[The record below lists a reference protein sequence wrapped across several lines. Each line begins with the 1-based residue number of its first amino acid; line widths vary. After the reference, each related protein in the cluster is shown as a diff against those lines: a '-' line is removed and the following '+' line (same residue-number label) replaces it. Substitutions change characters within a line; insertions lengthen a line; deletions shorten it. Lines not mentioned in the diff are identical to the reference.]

1 LVVLEAWHHSKPV
14 VAFDVP
20 AINEIVE
27 SGIDG
32 ELVPPFDTDGLKRA
46 LRALLLDPDRLQSM
60 GAAGKRKQREMY
72 GIATMVDGIAA
83 NQHYSMRWSY
93 GVGDNE
99 VSGVFMLGDMFKGLT
114 HPDGSADGKFLPAA
128 YRAVADN
135 FGIEG
140 GLSSADKMAFQRAF
154 TIASAG
160 WSGSPVD
167 VVTATVQRKGKSVKV
182 QAVEVPAS
190 LAYDLVDD
198 KGAPN
203 ELARGLVERVRG
215 NLELQGL
222 PVPADDVLLEQAKA
236 LKVKCVGGNN
246 PIFGK
251 VPSATDI
258 ANKLAPAAIAGGYM
272 QAKVNRTKAANGEKF
287 GEALAYVTK
296 CLDEVLTDT
305 DESSFAPSTAVED
318 KLRGLA
324 ERIAAYFAA

>member
-1 LVVLEAWHHSKPV
+1 MSNTSKISLGL
-14 VAFDVP
+14 DLHR
-20 AINEIVE
+20 
-27 SGIDG
+27 DG
-32 ELVPPFDTDGLKRA
+32 SA
-46 LRALLLDPDRLQSM
+46 MAQS
-60 GAAGKRKQREMY
+60 
-72 GIATMVDGIAA
+72 GIATMAA
-83 NQHYSMRWSY
+83 GVTDNRFYSMRWSY
-93 GVGDNE
+93 GSGDNE
-99 VSGVFMLGDMFKGLT
+99 VSGVCLLEDMFT
-114 HPDGSADGKFLPAA
+114 ARRHEDGSTDGKFLPAM

-140 GLSSADKMAFQRAF
+140 GMSAADKMAFQRAF

-160 WSGSPVD
+160 WAGSPVD
-167 VVTATVQRKGKSVKV
+167 VVTATVQRKGKAVKV

-190 LAYDLVDD
+190 LAYELVDD
-198 KGAPN
+198 NGAPN

-222 PVPADDVLLEQAKA
+222 PVPDDDTLLEQAKA

-258 ANKLAPAAIAGGYM
+258 ANKLAPAAVAGGYM
-272 QAKVNRTKAANGEKF
+272 QAKTNRVKPANGEKF
-287 GEALAYVTK
+287 GESLDYVIK
-296 CLDEVLTDT
+296 CMDEVLGDN

-318 KLRGLA
+318 RLRGLA

>member
-1 LVVLEAWHHSKPV
+1 MSNTSKI
-14 VAFDVP
+14 ALGLDLHR
-20 AINEIVE
+20 
-27 SGIDG
+27 DG
-32 ELVPPFDTDGLKRA
+32 SA
-46 LRALLLDPDRLQSM
+46 MAQS
-60 GAAGKRKQREMY
+60 
-72 GIATMVDGIAA
+72 GIATMAA
-83 NQHYSMRWSY
+83 GVTDNRFYSMRWSY
-93 GVGDNE
+93 GSGDNE
-99 VSGVFMLGDMFKGLT
+99 VSGVCLLEDMFT
-114 HPDGSADGKFLPAA
+114 ARRHEDGSVDGKFLPAM

-140 GLSSADKMAFQRAF
+140 GMSSADKMAFQRAF

-160 WSGSPVD
+160 WAGSPVD
-167 VVTATVQRKGKSVKV
+167 VVTATVQRKGKAVKV

-190 LAYDLVDD
+190 LAYELVDD
-198 KGAPN
+198 NGAPN

-222 PVPADDVLLEQAKA
+222 PVPDDETLLEQAKA

-258 ANKLAPAAIAGGYM
+258 ANKLAPAAVAGGYM
-272 QAKVNRTKAANGEKF
+272 QAKTNRVKPANGEKF
-287 GEALAYVTK
+287 GESLDYVIK
-296 CLDEVLTDT
+296 CMDEVLGDN

-318 KLRGLA
+318 RLRGLA

>member
-1 LVVLEAWHHSKPV
+1 MSTTAKLLTNASTI
-14 VAFDVP
+14 ATGLDMFR
-20 AINEIVE
+20 
-27 SGIDG
+27 DG
-32 ELVPPFDTDGLKRA
+32 SA
-46 LRALLLDPDRLQSM
+46 MAQ
-60 GAAGKRKQREMY
+60 A
-72 GIATMVDGIAA
+72 GIATMVEGIDE

-99 VSGVFMLGDMFKGLT
+99 TSGVFKLGDMFKGLT
-114 HPDGSADGKFLPAA
+114 HPDGKVDGKFLPAA
-128 YRAVADN
+128 YRAIADN

-160 WSGSPVD
+160 WSGSSVGIA
-167 VVTATVQRKGKSVKV
+167 TAKVQRKGKLVPV
-182 QAVEVPAS
+182 LAVEVPAS
-190 LAYDLVDD
+190 VAFDLVDD

-203 ELARGLVERVRG
+203 DLGRGLVERVRG

-222 PVPADDVLLEQAKA
+222 PVPDDDKLFEQAKA

-272 QAKVNRTKAANGEKF
+272 QPKGNRNKAANGEKF
-287 GEALAYVTK
+287 GESLDYVIK
-296 CLDEVLTDT
+296 CVDEILTDT
-305 DESSFAPSTAVED
+305 DEASFAPSTAVED
-318 KLRGLA
+318 KLHKLA
-324 ERIAAYFAA
+324 EKIAAYFSA